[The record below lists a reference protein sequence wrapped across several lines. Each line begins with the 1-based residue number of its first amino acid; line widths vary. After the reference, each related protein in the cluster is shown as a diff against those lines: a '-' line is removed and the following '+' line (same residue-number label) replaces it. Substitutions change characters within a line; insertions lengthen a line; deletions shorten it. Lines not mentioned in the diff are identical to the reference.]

1 MVWDHF
7 EAVELAKFL
16 GKTVLEVKRMTPR
29 ELTVAVDREIAR
41 KARQRREL

>member
-7 EAVELAKFL
+7 DAVELAKFL
-16 GKTVLEVKRMTPR
+16 GKTVTEVKRMTPR

-41 KARQRREL
+41 KAREKRAL